1 MKNIKPNYHILLQ
14 EIYDSR
20 QSWSNDE
27 LDNKLK
33 EYYNSIPP
41 DLMVN
46 SIKLNQI
53 IMDRFPE
60 GLHYRKFMIKLE

>member
-1 MKNIKPNYHILLQ
+1 MNNIDQNYHILLQ
-14 EIYDSR
+14 EIYDLH

-27 LDNKLK
+27 LDRKLK

-41 DLMVN
+41 DLMVS

-60 GLHYRKFMIKLE
+60 GLHYNKFMIKFN